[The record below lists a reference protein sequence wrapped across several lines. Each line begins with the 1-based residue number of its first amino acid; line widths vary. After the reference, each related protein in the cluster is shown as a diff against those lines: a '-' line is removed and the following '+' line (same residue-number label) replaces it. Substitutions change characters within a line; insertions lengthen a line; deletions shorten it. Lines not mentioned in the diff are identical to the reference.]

1 MVLYCGT
8 GSGYSSN
15 VIQPGDPSNPL
26 GISAIAVLG
35 GIRIEWDYSASNP
48 EAVAYTVL
56 YRSAI
61 NDELLKTNLA
71 VVTGNT
77 YFDQITAAEEN
88 GAEAYSPETWYYW
101 VEVHSVIGTRG
112 ELIGPAVATTIPTS
126 TQMIQLLSGQ
136 INSSLLSSSLNST
149 INQITVTATDLVEEI
164 DRRSSYEIATASL
177 LSAVSDENAAVTAV
191 IASEATTRAAQYEA
205 VATSVNTL
213 QSSYNGQFSSIA
225 VLQNTVAGENGL
237 TAQYSV
243 KLDVNG
249 NVAGFGL
256 YSEAYDEA
264 STSTFIV
271 NADRFAITHPG
282 GSVDNSIVPF
292 LVENDTVY
300 INSAVIA
307 DATIVEAMITDAN
320 ITEGKIA
327 DAAITNAKIKDKI
340 SSTDWSDELKTGW
353 QIDKAGVVQASGIGI
368 YIPGYYDGNG
378 VLVPPVPLIESGV
391 LGDAIDN
398 TSQTW
403 ADISGTGLPEDSA
416 TRNAYRGLHN
426 DALDY
431 VLGDMVSFND
441 QIYIC
446 ILAHLG
452 TATGTD
458 PTGTNIPNTY
468 WDIFS
473 QRGAAGITITNTA
486 TTDGVTVVTFSDASE
501 ITIND
506 GTPGEAGSVKIA
518 YASGPEGQDKS
529 FTQGT
534 LKFIKYV
541 ESTGA
546 AVNDINNSVYASG
559 YVRFIGEDGTP
570 AVNSGVV
577 AVYSTDGSGVI
588 GETSF
593 ARNANQV
600 WVSFVEWVGAVPALS
615 DLLVT
620 GATFVRYVGTD
631 GTVSNARSVSLT
643 SPKQAITYA
652 ADGTTPVPSAAFTI
666 TATPVN
672 VVGVAKYTFKVNG
685 VSVQASSTSATYAYT
700 PPNAHSDLPAVVTV
714 ELTEDSNAAILD
726 TDTFTIFGLKP
737 GVQGESG
744 FSSAQWVDRAQGSRS
759 ATRDNISYDA
769 TENALVLKSD
779 TDNSLAVVFPA
790 FEVQEN
796 QTYKIRF
803 SYKTVADIT
812 NADDPPPMFPT
823 GNGGLY
829 LRMIQ
834 DNVALP
840 IDKIYLET
848 TQEASLPDVK
858 GLSNNSGVPGYTQI
872 IANETVS
879 DLWTTVEYD
888 YVVPADAV
896 VVSAQILN
904 WGGLG
909 TRPLFIKNLEIT
921 KEVES
926 ALTIVLANEAHA
938 VPANDTGV
946 VSSYANSGTEIR
958 VYEGVN
964 ELDYDGVGSAK
975 SKYTISAVPTGID
988 LGGAITELGTNAALV
1003 SDHTNMTTDVASVTY
1018 TITGKRASGVAF
1030 SITKEQTLTKVRA
1043 GVEGTSVLLSA
1054 TETVD
1059 GVTTVTFSDG
1069 QSIII
1074 NDGADGDNG
1083 VDAVDP
1089 SIFSWKGE
1097 NWFQTGTNYAGGDK
1111 LTFTSAISGKC
1122 LIKVKAYDAE
1132 GDIHVG
1138 LNSVDLGTMSGPD
1151 EVTQFYAFTA
1161 TNLIAGA
1168 NEISIWS
1175 SSIDAG
1181 AFYEVHV
1188 FSLPADGANPVLGV
1202 DYFAPTPG
1210 VDGTSVKLQ
1219 YSVNGSTIWHDA
1231 FTVGDLYVRSGTKAG
1246 AAVTYTWGAAAKFVP
1261 EKGTEYV
1268 DGNPGVSA
1276 YLHLAYGTSDAG
1288 ANFNQSPTGA
1298 TYIGSYTD
1306 DVITDSVDAAD
1317 YTWAKIRGED
1327 GTSSSL
1333 IIAYAENINGSN
1345 ASFTPSVNL
1354 KFIKY
1359 HEYTGVA
1366 PTIED
1371 AVFSSGFVKY
1381 IGENGNTPTDSGV
1394 IAIYATSVAGDNA
1407 SFSYVAGHEFVNFY
1421 EWSGSVPVSIPS
1433 ALTYVKYVGPKGDTG
1448 DGGALGGQL
1457 DWQLDGMEVNDQGQL
1472 RKTFVVDEPGAWDAQ
1487 AYSTVGYQGAC
1498 YMSFRSLTIN
1508 KSIMVGL
1515 TTDPANNASYNQ
1527 IDFVFY
1533 IRWDGRLSILENGT
1547 WLINPAR
1554 AHLEDIWEQRVWL
1567 ENRSVNDI
1575 FTIAYDNSVVRYY
1588 MNETLLHTTITT
1600 PDQTL
1605 YVDSS
1610 QHSPGYAYTFDNV
1623 MFAPTG
1629 NVGVRGPD
1637 GNSLFTWIKY
1647 GDDANGD
1654 GLVDLPT
1661 GKSWIGLAYNK
1672 SNATE
1677 SINAADYTW
1686 SLIKGPKGDTGTAV
1700 DGTSMF
1706 FHVAYATSA
1715 AGADFSTASA
1725 TDATYIGTY
1734 ADSIA
1739 TDAVAGS
1746 ALWNWSL
1753 IKGTEGPRGLPGVST
1768 NGDSAYLHTAWATS
1782 ADGSDNFNTSIFA
1795 SATYLGTYADST
1807 ETDSDT
1813 YSNYSWVLVKGAQGD
1828 PVYTWI
1834 KYADDNVGAG
1844 LDNSPTG
1851 KPYIGLAYNK
1861 TTDTESSIPGDYTWS
1876 LIQGVKGD
1884 TGDIPTVTDNGGGS
1898 YTITGQNGSI
1908 TISDGGNAAIPT
1920 VLDNNNGTVTVS
1932 DGAGNTVLISDGVTP
1947 QFNVDYYNGNDGSY
1961 ISYVYK
1967 NVTIGSAAPATPTG
1981 GTFNGTIETVPS
1993 GWTDTASFETGK
2005 ITYRSETKYSN
2016 NLSTWTNSGWSTV
2029 TEFIIQGNQGDQGDQ
2044 GSDAGSIAWTTSGGV
2059 VVDDNGVITKPGDT
2073 AGWNAQAYSDYSYEK
2088 GCYVKF
2094 KTKTIVGSYMLG
2106 LNTDPS
2112 SNSNYTSI
2120 DHCWYQNGN
2129 YGRIYENGTWLI
2141 NPVTSNN
2148 VFVRPAVDDTF
2159 AVAYKDNKIYYYHN
2173 DALMHTTETTVD
2185 LEFFVDSSFNK
2196 LSSTA
2201 IVDNVVFDRT
2211 PPFIGQITPENKTT
2225 YIAKLTVDTLEI
2237 ADNSIFVPQ
2246 VITTVGQ
2253 SEQRERVLNSNT
2265 MEWDIG
2271 ITASLD
2277 FSDAHAST
2285 SFAIQFNYDV
2295 FGKAYGY
2302 ISPGM

>member
-26 GISAIAVLG
+26 GISATPVLG

-88 GAEAYSPETWYYW
+88 GAEAYLPETWYYW

-112 ELIGPAVATTIPTS
+112 ELIGPAVATTIPTT

-149 INQITVTATDLVEEI
+149 INQITVTATDLVDEI

-213 QSSYNGQFSSIA
+213 QSSYNGQFSSIE
-225 VLQNTVAGENGL
+225 VLQNTVAGEDGL

-243 KLDVNG
+243 KLDVDG

-256 YSEAYDEA
+256 YSEAYDA
-264 STSTFIV
+264 TATSTFIV

-282 GSVDNSIVPF
+282 GSADNSIVPF
-292 LVENDTVY
+292 IVDDGAVY

-307 DATIVEAMITDAN
+307 DATIVAAMITDGN

-327 DAAITNAKIKDKI
+327 NASITNAKIKDKI
-340 SSTDWSDELKTGW
+340 SSTDWDDELKTGW

-368 YIPGYYDGNG
+368 YIPGYYNGDG
-378 VLVPPVPLIESGV
+378 VLVPPTPLIESGV
-391 LGDAIDN
+391 LGDSIAN
-398 TSQTW
+398 TSQEW

-446 ILAHLG
+446 ILVHLG
-452 TATGTD
+452 TDTDTD

-486 TTDGVTVVTFSDASE
+486 TTNGVTVVTFSDASE
-501 ITIND
+501 IIIND
-506 GTPGEAGSVKIA
+506 GTPGVAGSVKIA
-518 YASGPEGQDKS
+518 YASGTNGQDKS

-546 AVNDINNSVYASG
+546 AVNDISDSVYAGG
-559 YVRFIGEDGTP
+559 YVRFIGEDGDP

-577 AVYSTDGSGVI
+577 AVYSKDGSGVV
-588 GETSF
+588 GQTSF
-593 ARNANQV
+593 AHNDDQV
-600 WVSFVEWVGAVPALS
+600 WVSFVEWVDDVPALS
-615 DLLVT
+615 DALVT
-620 GATFVRYVGTD
+620 AATFVRFVGTD

-700 PPNAHSDLPAVVTV
+700 PPNAHSDLPVIVTV
-714 ELTEDSNAAILD
+714 ELTEDNNAAILD

-779 TDNSLAVVFPA
+779 TDGSLAVVFPA
-790 FEVQEN
+790 FKVQEN

-803 SYKTVADIT
+803 SYKTVADI
-812 NADDPPPMFPT
+812 DGET
-823 GNGGLY
+823 GSGGLY

-840 IDKIYLET
+840 SDKIYLET
-848 TQEASLPDVK
+848 TQDASLPDVK
-858 GLSNNSGVPGYTQI
+858 GLSNNPGVPGYTQI
-872 IANETVS
+872 IANASVIDS
-879 DLWTTVEYD
+879 WTTVEYD
-888 YVVPADAV
+888 YVVPAGAV

-904 WGGLG
+904 WSDLG
-909 TRPLFIKNLEIT
+909 TRPLLIKNLEIT

-938 VPANDTGV
+938 IPANDTGV

-975 SKYTISAVPTGID
+975 SHYTISAVPTGIA
-988 LGGAITELGTNAALV
+988 LGSAITGSGANAALV
-1003 SDHTNMTTDVASVTY
+1003 SEHTNMTTDVASVTY

-1054 TETVD
+1054 TETAN
-1059 GVTTVTFSDG
+1059 GVTTVTFNDG

-1074 NDGADGDNG
+1074 NDGADG

-1089 SIFSWKGE
+1089 SIFSWKGA
-1097 NWFQTGTNYAGGDK
+1097 NFFQTNTNYAGGDK

-1122 LIKVKAYDAE
+1122 LIKVKARDAE

-1175 SSIDAG
+1175 SSNDG
-1181 AFYEVHV
+1181 GVFYEVHV
-1188 FSLPADGANPVLGV
+1188 FSLPADGAMPELGV

-1210 VDGTSVKLQ
+1210 VNGTSVKLQ
-1219 YSVNGSTIWHDA
+1219 YSVDGSSSWQDA

-1246 AAVTYTWGAAAKFVP
+1246 NAASYTYGAAAKFVP
-1261 EKGTEYV
+1261 EKGIEYS

-1288 ANFNQSPTGA
+1288 ANFNQSPAGA

-1306 DVITDSVDAAD
+1306 DEITDSATAAD
-1317 YTWAKIRGED
+1317 YTWAKIRGD
-1327 GTSSSL
+1327 NGTSSSL
-1333 IIAYAENINGSN
+1333 IIAYAENVSGLN

-1359 HEYTGVA
+1359 YEYTGVA
-1366 PTIED
+1366 PTIGD
-1371 AVFSSGFVKY
+1371 DVFDSGFVKY
-1381 IGENGNTPTDSGV
+1381 IGDNGDTPTDSGV

-1433 ALTYVKYVGPKGDTG
+1433 ALTYVKYVGSKGDTG

-1472 RKTFVVDEPGAWDAQ
+1472 RKTFVENTPPTPPTPPAWDSQ

-1515 TTDPANNASYNQ
+1515 TTDPADGASYNK

-1533 IRWDGRLSILENGT
+1533 LRWDGNLSIFENGF
-1547 WLINPAR
+1547 WVMNPER
-1554 AHLEDIWEQRVWL
+1554 AHLADIEDQRIWL

-1588 MNETLLHTTITT
+1588 MNETLLHTTITA

-1610 QHSPGYAYTFDNV
+1610 QHSTGYAYTFDSV

-1637 GNSLFTWIKY
+1637 GNSLYTWIKY
-1647 GDDANGD
+1647 GDDASGT
-1654 GLVDLPT
+1654 GLADLPT
-1661 GKSWIGLAYNK
+1661 GKFWIGLAYNK
-1672 SNATE
+1672 STANE
-1677 SINAADYTW
+1677 STNAADYTW
-1686 SLIKGPKGDTGTAV
+1686 SLIQGPKGDPGTV
-1700 DGTSMF
+1700 VHGTSMY

-1715 AGADFSTASA
+1715 TGDDFSTTSA

-1734 ADSIA
+1734 TDETEADASE
-1739 TDAVAGS
+1739 DS
-1746 ALWNWSL
+1746 ESWNWSL
-1753 IKGTEGPRGLPGVST
+1753 IKGPEGPRGYRGFSVQ
-1768 NGDSAYLHTAWATS
+1768 GDSAYFHTAWATS
-1782 ADGSDNFNTSIFA
+1782 ADGSVNFNTSIFA
-1795 SATYLGTYADST
+1795 NATYLGTYADTT
-1807 ETDSDT
+1807 ETDSTT
-1813 YSNYSWVLVKGAQGD
+1813 YSDYSWVLVKGAQGD

-1834 KYADDNVGAG
+1834 KYADDNVGTG
-1844 LDNSPTG
+1844 LNDSPIG

-1861 TTDTESSIPGDYTWS
+1861 TTDAESNTPGDYTWS

-1884 TGDIPTVTDNGGGS
+1884 TGDIPTVADIGGGS

-1908 TISDGGNAAIPT
+1908 TISDGGNAPIPT
-1920 VLDNNNGTVTVS
+1920 VLDNGNGTVTVN
-1932 DGAGNTVLISDGVTP
+1932 DGADNTVLISDGVTP
-1947 QFNVDYYNGNDGSY
+1947 EFNVDYFNGNDGSY

-1967 NVTIGSAAPATPTG
+1967 NVTIGSAAPNTPTG
-1981 GTFNGTIETVPS
+1981 GAFNGTTETVPF
-1993 GWTDTASFETGK
+1993 GWADIAYFETGK
-2005 ITYRSETKYSN
+2005 ITYRSETKYSVN
-2016 NLSTWTNSGWSTV
+2016 FGNWSNSGWSTV
-2029 TEFIIQGNQGDQGDQ
+2029 TEFIIQGDQGDQ
-2044 GSDAGSIAWTTSGGV
+2044 GSDAGSIAWTTSSSDALGGV
-2059 VVDDNGVITKPGDT
+2059 IVDDNGVITKSGT
-2073 AGWNAQAYSDYSYEK
+2073 NGWNAQAYSDYSYEK

-2094 KTKTIVGSYMLG
+2094 KTKRIAGSYMLG
-2106 LNTDPS
+2106 LNADPS
-2112 SNSNYTSI
+2112 SNLSYEGI
-2120 DHCWYQNGN
+2120 DHCWYINGEQ
-2129 YGRIYENGTWLI
+2129 GKIFENSSPLRS
-2141 NPVTSNN
+2141 PVTNSQ
-2148 VFVRPAVDDTF
+2148 VFVTVAVDDTF

-2173 DALMHTTETTVD
+2173 DVLIHTTETVVN
-2185 LEFFVDSSFNK
+2185 LVFFVDSSFYTV
-2196 LSSTA
+2196 SSTA

-2246 VITTVGQ
+2246 VITTIGQ
-2253 SEQRERVLNSNT
+2253 SEQRVRELNGNT
-2265 MEWDIG
+2265 VEWDIG
-2271 ITASLD
+2271 TTASLD
-2277 FSDAHAST
+2277 FSDAHEST
-2285 SFAIQFNYDV
+2285 SFAIQFTFDV

-2302 ISPGM
+2302 RSPGM